1 MTVNN
6 IDLSGIKRFNK
17 ALKKTLKTNQDNSEN
32 GKIEK
37 ISAIAYK
44 ELSVAYSSTEFKV
57 QPPEINGTK
66 CTIYVKGDEIAFD
79 EFGTGIY
86 AKGTYKGKVPQQP
99 IAFMSAGY
107 QQIVPKWTYYYT
119 WQGDPLKNPK
129 AEVNGV
135 LGWFTTNP
143 KGAHWRNQGKTFHK
157 GQNASNRF
165 YNAVQNIKKDI
176 KENKK

>member
-1 MTVNN
+1 MAVNN

-17 ALKKTLKTNQDNSEN
+17 FLKKTLKTNQDDKKNE
-32 GKIEK
+32 KIEK

-44 ELSVAYSSTEFKV
+44 ELSIAYSSTVFKV

-66 CTIYVKGDEIAFD
+66 CTIYAKGKDIAFD

-86 AKGTYKGKVPQQP
+86 AKGTYKGEVPQQP
-99 IAFMSAGY
+99 ISFISAGY
-107 QQIVPKWTYYYT
+107 RQIVPKWTYYYT
-119 WQGDPLKNPK
+119 WQGDPLLNPK

-135 LGWFTTNP
+135 FGWFTKNP
-143 KGAHWRNQGKTFHK
+143 KGAHWRNEGKTFHK

-176 KENKK
+176 KENK